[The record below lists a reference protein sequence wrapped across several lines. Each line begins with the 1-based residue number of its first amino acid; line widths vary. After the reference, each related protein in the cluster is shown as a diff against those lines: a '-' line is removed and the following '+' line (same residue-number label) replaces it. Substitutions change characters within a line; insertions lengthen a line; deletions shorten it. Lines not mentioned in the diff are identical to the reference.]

1 MNEIDLTKTP
11 LSELDLSKID
21 YNKSYVETEFFNKKI
36 STIEHYYDDKFDI
49 VDTANEGHHFY
60 KNGRWVHGIGKTLHL
75 FYKEEKGCGNCQY
88 ICTLPYN
95 DPCCKC
101 DTINHPFW
109 QPKEVKERPAGE
121 WKQVN
126 SHPIIIEYQDLGDKV
141 KILKI
146 EGVMSADEIE
156 EHAGRDVLLKYANVA
171 PSMMKTIIHENVVVV
186 CGNSNVGNRYPRTL
200 YIGEEKDKNAFF
212 DAIENMKLSAKRLAE
227 LIKEFKKTEIKRIV
241 I

>member
-21 YNKSYVETEFFNKKI
+21 HNKSYVETEFFNKKI
-36 STIEHYYDDKFDI
+36 STIEHYYDDKFVI

-60 KNGRWVHGIGKTLHL
+60 KNGRWVHGNGKTLHL

-141 KILKI
+141 KIVKI
-146 EGVMSADEIE
+146 EGVMTHNEIQKHANHSVYLEYFGGMHMFMSANKKELIL
-156 EHAGRDVLLKYANVA
+156 VTKSIPVTTKYDIGC
-171 PSMMKTIIHENVVVV
+171 TISKMRFEALIN
-186 CGNSNVGNRYPRTL
+186 
-200 YIGEEKDKNAFF
+200 F
-212 DAIENMKLSAKRLAE
+212 MKLSAKRLAL
-227 LIKEFKKTEIKRIV
+227 LIKDSKEPKIERI
-241 I
+241 II

>member
-21 YNKSYVETEFFNKKI
+21 HNKSYVETEFFNKKI
-36 STIEHYYDDKFDI
+36 STIEHYYDDKFVI

-95 DPCCKC
+95 DPCYKC

-126 SHPIIIEYQDLGDKV
+126 SHPIIIEYQDLGDTV

-146 EGVMSADEIE
+146 EGVMTIDEIIK
-156 EHAGRDVLLKYANVA
+156 HAGDSVLSQYADGEKR
-171 PSMMKTIIHENVVVV
+171 PSMHMS
-186 CGNSNVGNRYPRTL
+186 GGSL
-200 YIGEEKDKNAFF
+200 YVWCKKDNQFYYHFINHGDKIKKESFA
-212 DAIENMKLSAKRLAE
+212 DLIDNMKLSAKRLAS
-227 LIKEFKKTEIKRIV
+227 LIKDSKEPKIERI
-241 I
+241 II